1 MKPGRHLILV
11 VRLICQSG
19 VFAMVITF
27 KVRDFFQQLIGHRSA
42 DVQVSAIVGS
52 NLIQFLKPAV
62 E

>member
-1 MKPGRHLILV
+1 MILV

-42 DVQVSAIVGS
+42 DVQVSAVVGS